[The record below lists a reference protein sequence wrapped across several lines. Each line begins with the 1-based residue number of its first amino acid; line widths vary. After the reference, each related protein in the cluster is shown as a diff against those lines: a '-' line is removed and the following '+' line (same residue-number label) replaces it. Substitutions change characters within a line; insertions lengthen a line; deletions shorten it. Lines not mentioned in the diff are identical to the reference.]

1 MSEVFFSAFW
11 RIFVDFRYVNGRQ
24 IQTRGDKWVSWYQ
37 YRIRDAPDFWPA
49 GLSENRL
56 PNIRLAVYSLLISG
70 SEPTSCSS
78 CKMLIPI
85 QEVKTPRDDWNGR
98 TKLSFNFIL
107 THRIAIFCHSR
118 SHIIFFSFS
127 VIYLNFFLAQFITLW
142 PLDSD
147 PDVNPNPHCSIMIA
161 NLEHCLYVYGVNKC
175 TAWYRYCT
183 GTLSRHMF
191 LL

>member
-1 MSEVFFSAFW
+1 MGRPFLAQHSLLTLVWLGGQDDNCDLSTACLGRSVGIFFSAFW

-107 THRIAIFCHSR
+107 KHRIAIFCHSS
-118 SHIIFFSFS
+118 SHIIFF
-127 VIYLNFFLAQFITLW
+127 
-142 PLDSD
+142 
-147 PDVNPNPHCSIMIA
+147 
-161 NLEHCLYVYGVNKC
+161 
-175 TAWYRYCT
+175 
-183 GTLSRHMF
+183 
-191 LL
+191 